1 MDARVAQRFTSLG
14 GGVLKSG
21 AWGFGCEMGFW
32 QRHHKIE
39 PLELL
44 RWASISPNDLT
55 RGFQT
60 EFEGLDDPSTYNL
73 RRSQHGEWEYTQ
85 RTYGFKVDHTGLS
98 TEKFDERSAAENLA
112 RHNGFL
118 RSKFLEELQLG
129 QKPAVYRLRDDRL
142 SVAQIEQFS
151 DTLRQRTS
159 SVILFMQLATHAE
172 DVLTVRQLQPGLLL
186 GLFDFFAHPRG
197 QRENFRGWDLVL
209 TRAVEII
216 DAVRPDGGP
225 ST

>member
-1 MDARVAQRFTSLG
+1 MEANIVQRFTSLG

-32 QRHHKIE
+32 QRHHKFE

-44 RWASISPNDLT
+44 RWVSISPDDLA

-60 EFEGLDDPSTYNL
+60 QFEDLDDPSTYDL

-98 TEKFDERSAAENLA
+98 TERFDARSAAENLA
-112 RHNGFL
+112 EHNHFL
-118 RSKFLEELQLG
+118 RSKFLEDMQVG

-142 SVAQIEQFS
+142 SISHIEQFA
-151 DTLRQRTS
+151 DLLRPYTS
-159 SVILFMQLATHAE
+159 SVILFMQLANANE
-172 DVLTVRQLQPGLLL
+172 EKLTVRELRSGLLL
-186 GLFDFFAHPRG
+186 GLFDVFAHPRG

-209 TRAVEII
+209 SQAAEIVS
-216 DAVRPDGGP
+216 ART
-225 ST
+225 S